1 MLYNT
6 KILETALNALF
17 HNSYMSML
25 SRPDFQAMNALFTVV
40 NSTTGKEDY
49 AWLGDVP
56 LIKEWIGNKE
66 IGSILDYD
74 YTIKNKDWSAGF
86 GIDRNELEDGGTP
99 IAADSRVAALA
110 MAAAKHRYE
119 LVIDLI
125 INGTSNLAYDGQA
138 FFASRTEHSGVNDNL
153 LAGTGTSLA
162 QIKADIT
169 SARTAMMRFVSDAGR
184 TLGLRGDTIVCPP
197 ELEATMLE
205 AVRAASLVTSGSG
218 TTYNPV
224 SQWIRNVVAVPELS
238 DTTDWYLFSTDMPV
252 KPFIYQSRK
261 APTPV
266 LDDTTTRKD
275 RKIEYSVEMRDNAG
289 YGFYQMGVKVVNS

>member
-56 LIKEWIGNKE
+56 LIKEWIGNKD

-153 LAGTGTSLA
+153 LAGTGTSPA

>member
-40 NSTTGKEDY
+40 NSNTGKEDY

-86 GIDRNELEDGGTP
+86 AIDRNELEDGGTP

-238 DTTDWYLFSTDMPV
+238 DTTDWYLFCTDMPV

>member
-1 MLYNT
+1 MILNT
-6 KILETALNALF
+6 KILEPALNALF